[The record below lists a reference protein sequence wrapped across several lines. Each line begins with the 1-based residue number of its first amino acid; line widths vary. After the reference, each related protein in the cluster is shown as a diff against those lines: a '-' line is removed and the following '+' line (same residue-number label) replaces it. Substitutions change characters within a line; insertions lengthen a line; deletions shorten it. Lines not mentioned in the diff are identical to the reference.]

1 MHCWNYQQPHSQEGG
16 GVTFYVHPIFQRC
29 HMSCPWPCCVI
40 KDSVKG
46 LGLDQWPWSSKSLTL
61 SLYFLSLWPCNF
73 KPRDLQKYGKCK
85 NTTRLNFEKS
95 TESHLIGWL
104 DRLLF
109 FPVDAYD
116 WLDFGKIRPIDFG
129 FYSCHI
135 IYIHVQTIAY
145 TVFQKKWRQNSNHYN
160 YTVSQKNIPDVS
172 SYNSRKHWRIF
183 IIFGR
188 NVTEKASNHMLLHF
202 PTSPN

>member
-73 KPRDLQKYGKCK
+73 KPRDLQKIRQMQKHYKIELREVDWVAFNRLTRSTFVFRGRRLRL
-85 NTTRLNFEKS
+85 TRLWENSTDRFRVLFLPHHLYPRADYSIHCVPKKVTPKFKS
-95 TESHLIGWL
+95 L
-104 DRLLF
+104 
-109 FPVDAYD
+109 
-116 WLDFGKIRPIDFG
+116 
-129 FYSCHI
+129 
-135 IYIHVQTIAY
+135 
-145 TVFQKKWRQNSNHYN
+145 
-160 YTVSQKNIPDVS
+160 
-172 SYNSRKHWRIF
+172 
-183 IIFGR
+183 
-188 NVTEKASNHMLLHF
+188 
-202 PTSPN
+202 